1 MEKFNVLTWDVNHN
15 TIAYKDII
23 PYLVGECKSII
34 KQKKDSIRTI
44 NDLEALI
51 VSISMY
57 RFWSRCEYEIIV
69 SGWPPKDKD
78 NPSVKIDVYNQIM
91 ANIDIITKIVQEEI
105 NKHKRN
111 KIK

>member
-1 MEKFNVLTWDVNHN
+1 MEKFNVLTWDINHN

-23 PYLVGECKSII
+23 PYLVKECKSII
-34 KQKKDSIRTI
+34 RQKKTLVHTM

-51 VSISMY
+51 VSISMV

-69 SGWPPKDKD
+69 SECPLNDK
-78 NPSVKIDVYNQIM
+78 NNQLVKIDVYNQIM
-91 ANIDIITKIVQEEI
+91 ANIDLIAKIVQEEI
-105 NKHKRN
+105 NKYKRN